1 MISKPLIVVSYPSTV
16 SSLTV
21 YSISLP
27 SLYFGKS
34 VNEYFHPSASVTIF
48 VSTTSPSANKLTVI
62 DSGRLPSWLSASFQV
77 LAPLTSVVSGL

>member
-34 VNEYFHPSASVTIF
+34 VNEYFHPSASVTVF
-48 VSTTSPSANKLTVI
+48 VSITSPSASKLTVI
-62 DSGRLPSWLSASFQV
+62 DSGRLQSWLSASFQV
-77 LAPLTSVVSGL
+77 FLPDTAVTSGL